1 MSTLQPH
8 SQKPGRARLIA
19 FRSFA
24 AILLLFSFAGA
35 VALGIGAFLTFR
47 DIDHIGFIPA
57 TFMLVLAAAVLLL
70 LMVSFRA
77 LKVRSIS
84 ELEEQSRSSSL
95 EKIATRLLKGKVE
108 R

>member
-24 AILLLFSFAGA
+24 ALLLLFSFAGA
-35 VALGIGAFLTFR
+35 VALGIGVFFTFR
-47 DIDHIGFIPA
+47 DSDHIGLIPA
-57 TFMLVLAAAVLLL
+57 TFLLVMAAAMLLL
-70 LMVSFRA
+70 VTVSFRA
-77 LKVRSIS
+77 LKVRSIR
-84 ELEEQSRSSSL
+84 ELEEQSKSASL
-95 EKIATRLLKGKVE
+95 EKMAMRLLKSRLE